1 MTDEEVAVLLD
12 SDEPLILV
20 EAPAGCGKTYQGACY
35 ARRAASRLASG
46 RVLILTH
53 THAACAA
60 FARETRTAQRHVE
73 IKTIDSLIVQIAT
86 AYHRSL
92 CLPSDPAAWARR
104 TSDGY
109 SELASRV
116 AQLIRS
122 FRPIAEALA
131 NRYPIVIADEHQDA
145 SGEQHAI
152 VLALRN
158 VGSKL
163 RLFGDPMQGIY
174 TRDSGT
180 DEMRQR
186 WESIKSTALCA
197 ELRTPHRWLDGSPA
211 LGEWVLRARD
221 TLREGGSIDLTGA
234 LPYGLAIRYADNA
247 ATGRGF
253 RLESSDR
260 RAIDATMRTSE
271 QMLVMTA
278 QNETAKALVA
288 FWNREIPLWEG
299 HTRPALDQFAAKIG
313 ANIGNA
319 VEISRAVVDFLGEVA
334 VGFRRSSDGERLLRE
349 ASERC
354 TRPSRGRPKY
364 IQQLARL
371 ILEEPNHI
379 GASKCLAE
387 LARMRRMRE
396 GGMDAVRVD
405 QRSEY
410 WDAVRLGNFADL
422 DQGLSEVTRRR
433 SFSHPVPPHKA
444 ISTIHKAKGLQ
455 CENAMVIPCDNRFSS
470 TQYSRCRLY
479 VAISRPKRS
488 LTLVLS
494 RSSPSPLF
502 SQAASSGGDRAAG
515 VVVK

>member
-1 MTDEEVAVLLD
+1 MCILADEEVAALLD
-12 SDEPLILV
+12 SDDPLVLV
-20 EAPAGCGKTYQGACY
+20 EAPAGCGKTHQGACY
-35 ARRAASRLASG
+35 ARRAASGLTSG

-60 FARETRTAQRHVE
+60 FAQETRTAQRHVE

-122 FRPIAEALA
+122 FSSIAAALA

-158 VGSKL
+158 AGSKL

-180 DEMRQR
+180 DEMRKR

-221 TLREGGSIDLTGA
+221 TLREGGAIDLTDA
-234 LPYGLAIRYADNA
+234 LPHGLKICFADNS
-247 ATGRGF
+247 ATGRGY
-253 RLESSDR
+253 RLRPSDR
-260 RAIDATMRTSE
+260 GAIDATMRKSE
-271 QMLVMTA
+271 QILVMTT
-278 QNETAKALVA
+278 QNDTAKALAA
-288 FWNREIPLWEG
+288 FWNRKIPLWEG
-299 HTRPALDQFAAKIG
+299 HTRPGLDQLTAKIS

-319 VEISRAVVDFLGEVA
+319 VEISGAVVDFLGEVA
-334 VGFRRSSDGERLLRE
+334 VGFQRSSDGKRLLRE

-354 TRPSRGRPKY
+354 TRSSRGHPKC
-364 IQQLARL
+364 IQQLASL
-371 ILEEPNHI
+371 IVEEPNHI
-379 GASKCLAE
+379 GVSKCLAE

-396 GGMDAVRVD
+396 GRMETVRVD
-405 QRSEY
+405 HRREY

-422 DQGLSEVTRRR
+422 DQGLYEITRRR

-502 SQAASSGGDRAAG
+502 FTGRE
-515 VVVK
+515 